1 MFRLIPTRTAAIGAS
16 LAATLAAVLLAAPN
30 ARADLEVVASIKP
43 IHSLVA
49 GVMEGDRAP
58 GLIIEGRTSP
68 HSYSLRPSDARRLQ
82 DADLVFWIGHSLE
95 AFLKKPIESLGPHT
109 VAVKLLDAPGVAA
122 LPVRTGA
129 TFETDDHSDGDH
141 GDGPPPR
148 EHADGEHENG
158 GRGHDE
164 EPERLGKSAQRG
176 DDADAAP
183 SHIAAQTYTVAALGM
198 YIPLV

>member
-58 GLIIEGRTSP
+58 GLIIQGRTSP

-141 GDGPPPR
+141 GDGPPHANMPTANTRMAAGGMTRNRSGSGNLHNVAMTPTPR
-148 EHADGEHENG
+148 TRISGSIPPTP
-158 GRGHDE
+158 R
-164 EPERLGKSAQRG
+164 RWS
-176 DDADAAP
+176 AP
-183 SHIAAQTYTVAALGM
+183 SPRH
-198 YIPLV
+198 